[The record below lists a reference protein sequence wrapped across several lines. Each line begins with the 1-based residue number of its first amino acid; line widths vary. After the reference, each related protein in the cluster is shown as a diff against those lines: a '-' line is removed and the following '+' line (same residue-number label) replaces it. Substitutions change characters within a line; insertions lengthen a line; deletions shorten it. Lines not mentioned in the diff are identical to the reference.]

1 MKISENKQFNGGNN
15 NHNNRRR
22 SYVRYIGH
30 ECSELVNGECY
41 TFKELAKVAG
51 VAPETMKHRVRQLMF
66 DYPKG
71 THKIAN
77 DDTLRTKAEVSCQK
91 RSGLTSGLTKEE
103 LAKRMELP
111 RCETKPEVLMAKWL
125 RRKL

>member
-1 MKISENKQFNGGNN
+1 MKAKLNKQFNGGNN
-15 NHNNRRR
+15 NHNNRKR

-30 ECSELVNGECY
+30 KCSELVNGECY

-51 VAPETMKHRVRQLMF
+51 VAPETMKHRIRQLMF

-77 DDTLRTKAEVSCQK
+77 DDTLRTKAEVSCDK
-91 RSGLTSGLTKEE
+91 RSGVTKED